1 MFRLTLTKTI
11 NTSSSTLQQAV
22 CLFLFMKS
30 LSNIS
35 SDNHLNIFYTKQ
47 IGIDLKVTG
56 KMERLNILYSRCKKW
71 YSFRIV
77 FSVDWFWNLFVY
89 ILALSAWDWLTWRD
103 IYVTPQLLYS
113 RYFQR
118 QVQLNA
124 LFIACMIFTVG
135 FVASHLGI

>member
-35 SDNHLNIFYTKQ
+35 SDNHLNIYYTKQ

-56 KMERLNILYSRCKKW
+56 KWKG
-71 YSFRIV
+71 
-77 FSVDWFWNLFVY
+77 
-89 ILALSAWDWLTWRD
+89 
-103 IYVTPQLLYS
+103 LLYCIKDAQNDIHS
-113 RYFQR
+113 ELCF
-118 QVQLNA
+118 L
-124 LFIACMIFTVG
+124 
-135 FVASHLGI
+135 